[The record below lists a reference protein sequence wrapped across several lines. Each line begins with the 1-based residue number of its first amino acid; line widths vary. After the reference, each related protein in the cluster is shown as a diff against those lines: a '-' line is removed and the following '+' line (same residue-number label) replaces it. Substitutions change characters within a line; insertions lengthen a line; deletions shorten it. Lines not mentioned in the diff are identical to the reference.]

1 MSKEFVER
9 RDESFYLSGSRVPLA
24 MVVREFRNGES
35 PEAIR
40 SHYPTLSLEQV
51 YGALTFYLGNEAES
65 ERDLVRREL
74 AEDAFTNA
82 HPAPAEIKEKLERA
96 RQQMFSRRS

>member
-1 MSKEFVER
+1 MIKESVER

-24 MVVREFRNGES
+24 MVVREFLNGES

-74 AEDAFTNA
+74 AEDVFTKA